1 MDDAVLLDT
10 TAPPPFSGP
19 CSCTAPGARSTHLNC
34 SLPKR
39 QPPRSHPER
48 PRQPLNR
55 VRRRDVTALL
65 DIVHRRVRESG
76 PASQRQHAK
85 TRGLP
90 RLKETLSDSEAG
102 ERFFSHSVAVAWSG

>member
-1 MDDAVLLDT
+1 MRRLNTALRTLRTPFVLAAQVL
-10 TAPPPFSGP
+10 
-19 CSCTAPGARSTHLNC
+19 

-39 QPPRSHPER
+39 QPPRPHPER

-55 VRRRDVTALL
+55 VRRRDVPALL
-65 DIVHRRVRESG
+65 DIVHRRVRQSG
-76 PASQRQHAK
+76 PASQRQHAE